1 MAKKTKTTKGADA
14 GTMYAY
20 EKNPHEKVD
29 TPFGKVPLSK
39 KEKKIVKTVA
49 DNLKTE
55 VIANAY
61 TPNFK
66 LIDDTVEEIKKSV
79 RKNGV
84 DHYSCNNIY
93 IILQDALK
101 KVNLSGN

>member
-1 MAKKTKTTKGADA
+1 MAKKVKKTV
-14 GTMYAY
+14 
-20 EKNPHEKVD
+20 E

-39 KEKKIVKTVA
+39 KEVKVIADNVKTS
-49 DNLKTE
+49 
-55 VIANAY
+55 VITNVY
-61 TPNFK
+61 SPNFN
-66 LIDDTVEEIKKSV
+66 LIDDTVEEIKKSI

-101 KVNLSGN
+101 KVTLSGN

>member
-1 MAKKTKTTKGADA
+1 MKIQGGGKMAKKIKG
-14 GTMYAY
+14 
-20 EKNPHEKVD
+20 E
-29 TPFGKVPLSK
+29 PLTK
-39 KEKKIVKTVA
+39 KEKATVKVIADNVKTA
-49 DNLKTE
+49 

-61 TPNFK
+61 SPDFK

-93 IILQDALK
+93 ILLQDALK
-101 KVNLSGN
+101 SINFLQK

>member
-1 MAKKTKTTKGADA
+1 MARKKSK
-14 GTMYAY
+14 
-20 EKNPHEKVD
+20 ELVN
-29 TPFGKVPLSK
+29 TPFGRVPLTSE
-39 KEKKIVKTVA
+39 EKATVKVIA
-49 DNLKTE
+49 DRVKTE

-61 TPNFK
+61 SPNFK

>member
-1 MAKKTKTTKGADA
+1 MNKQGGGKMAKKIKG
-14 GTMYAY
+14 
-20 EKNPHEKVD
+20 E
-29 TPFGKVPLSK
+29 PLTK
-39 KEKKIVKTVA
+39 KEVKVIADNVKTA
-49 DNLKTE
+49 

-61 TPNFK
+61 SPDFK

-101 KVNLSGN
+101 KVALSGN